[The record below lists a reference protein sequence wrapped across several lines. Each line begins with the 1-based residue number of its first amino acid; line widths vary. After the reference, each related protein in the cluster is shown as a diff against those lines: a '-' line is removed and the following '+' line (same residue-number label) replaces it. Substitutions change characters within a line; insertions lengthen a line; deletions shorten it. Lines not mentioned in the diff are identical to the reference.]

1 MRTAEPEDR
10 GRGRYARTQQHAPTL
25 GAIVYLAQTRHNSY
39 ARDSMAL
46 LRQSVKLLHTHYNA
60 RQRDDV
66 LFLHAPDGNV
76 SEQHQQ
82 QLVAMCRPAVARFVD
97 LPRWYWELPPGASK
111 PIMPESIRKGS
122 RSARRKWAS
131 SQRVWQQPRFS
142 VGYRHMIR
150 LFTLGLWDL
159 VASMGYKYLMRMDED
174 SLLWSPIRYNLFE
187 FMEARGLD
195 YGYRLA
201 SWESGNPQLSGG
213 KFHDFVRDYVLR
225 NRLKERVARS
235 GMLLAPCLGLNR
247 SDARLDAEDYTL
259 ERCGNINGPYNNWF
273 VSSVAFWK
281 RADVQHFLRH
291 VNDSQLIYY
300 ERYNDILWH
309 GAAVQIFLPPERVH
323 LFQDF
328 AYEHITTKVGL
339 VGNGTV
345 PETCI
350 GYGGLALGNVTGA
363 DAHAALARLLQLK
376 AALSLQA
383 QKAHRSRDF
392 YRFCTR
398 ERPCWLTEP
407 RNATGSR
414 DAPRTDAALLL
425 GSVSIEQPTCH
436 RRPRPYHCGLVE
448 RNGGAAFVRAI
459 ELDRWRHE
467 GPNHASHVAERW
479 NESLFSVPSASSS
492 KESKGTLLVRLRDR
506 ELLRRNL
513 KCDRSLGG
521 GGPAVMRFLMGGRP
535 KGEAEL
541 ARMVMEQPDAKHG
554 LNGAALR
561 LGRGILT

>member
-39 ARDSMAL
+39 ARDSMGM

-82 QLVAMCRPAVARFVD
+82 QLVAMCRPAV
-97 LPRWYWELPPGASK
+97 
-111 PIMPESIRKGS
+111 
-122 RSARRKWAS
+122 
-131 SQRVWQQPRFS
+131 
-142 VGYRHMIR
+142 
-150 LFTLGLWDL
+150 
-159 VASMGYKYLMRMDED
+159 
-174 SLLWSPIRYNLFE
+174 
-187 FMEARGLD
+187 
-195 YGYRLA
+195 
-201 SWESGNPQLSGG
+201 
-213 KFHDFVRDYVLR
+213 
-225 NRLKERVARS
+225 
-235 GMLLAPCLGLNR
+235 
-247 SDARLDAEDYTL
+247 
-259 ERCGNINGPYNNWF
+259 
-273 VSSVAFWK
+273 
-281 RADVQHFLRH
+281 
-291 VNDSQLIYY
+291 
-300 ERYNDILWH
+300 
-309 GAAVQIFLPPERVH
+309 
-323 LFQDF
+323 
-328 AYEHITTKVGL
+328 
-339 VGNGTV
+339 
-345 PETCI
+345 
-350 GYGGLALGNVTGA
+350 
-363 DAHAALARLLQLK
+363 
-376 AALSLQA
+376 
-383 QKAHRSRDF
+383 
-392 YRFCTR
+392 
-398 ERPCWLTEP
+398 
-407 RNATGSR
+407 
-414 DAPRTDAALLL
+414 
-425 GSVSIEQPTCH
+425 
-436 RRPRPYHCGLVE
+436 
-448 RNGGAAFVRAI
+448 
-459 ELDRWRHE
+459 LDRWRHE